1 MSILQAVEIG
11 KQYSLY
17 KGYLGIFKTPLQRVA
32 VDRVSLAVEAGEVVG
47 LEGPN
52 GAGKTT
58 LLKMLS
64 GLLSPTTGKV
74 LLEGKDVNASP
85 KAVAGRIRI
94 AIADSRSFYWR
105 LTCAQNLDFFAALGG
120 LGGAHRKAAV
130 ARASQTMG
138 LEDRLNDRFFT
149 LSSGLMQRM
158 ALARSMLVEGD
169 VWLLDEPTKDLDTA
183 SRDSLFRL
191 IEQWRGRGN
200 AVVLASHAPGD
211 LDALCNRVV
220 RLEQGVLVTADPGPE
235 EGP

>member
-1 MSILQAVEIG
+1 MGILQAVGIG
-11 KQYSLY
+11 KQYNLY
-17 KGYLGIFKTPLQRVA
+17 KGFLGVFRPPLKRVA
-32 VDRVSLAVEAGEVVG
+32 VDGVSLAIEAGEIVG

-74 LLEGKDVNASP
+74 LLEGKDVSTSP
-85 KAVAGRIRI
+85 QAVAGRIRI
-94 AIADSRSFYWR
+94 AIADARSFYWR

-120 LGGAHRKAAV
+120 LGREDRKAAV
-130 ARASQTMG
+130 ARTAEAMG
-138 LEDRLNDRFFT
+138 LTDRLNDRFFT

-158 ALARSMLVEGD
+158 ALARAMLVEGD
-169 VWLLDEPTKDLDTA
+169 VWLLDEPTKDLDAA

-191 IEQWRGRGN
+191 IRQWQGRGN

-211 LDALCNRVV
+211 LDALCTRV
-220 RLEQGVLVTADPGPE
+220 LGLQGGRLVTSAPAVE